1 MNYYRWKTVAE
12 FDELFQDYGID
23 GVANHADRDLL
34 REKANI
40 LQFLQDY
47 GEAISAFRYKQAQ
60 EALVEIETYRRLWAL
75 VVPHD
80 ERK

>member
-1 MNYYRWKTVAE
+1 MSYCNWKTLAD

-23 GVANHADRDLL
+23 GVANHADRNLL
-34 REKANI
+34 RQQATI
-40 LQFLQDY
+40 LKFLQDY

-60 EALVEIETYRRLWAL
+60 EALVEIEKYRRLWAL